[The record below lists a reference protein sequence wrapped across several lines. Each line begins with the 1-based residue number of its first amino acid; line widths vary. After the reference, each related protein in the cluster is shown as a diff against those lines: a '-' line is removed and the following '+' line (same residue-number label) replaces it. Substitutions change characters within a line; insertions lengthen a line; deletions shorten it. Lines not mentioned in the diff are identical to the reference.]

1 MLLCV
6 DPPGSAAQKE
16 EAEIL
21 FSALTNS
28 SRKGDCPS
36 SACQMQSPPP
46 PLRGASTL
54 SMGQQLPERPAHCVS
69 LINSQETE
77 KASII
82 ILL

>member
-36 SACQMQSPPP
+36 SACQMQSGDRWRGNDLILNGSV
-46 PLRGASTL
+46 PLL
-54 SMGQQLPERPAHCVS
+54 H
-69 LINSQETE
+69 
-77 KASII
+77 
-82 ILL
+82 

>member
-28 SRKGDCPS
+28 S
-36 SACQMQSPPP
+36 
-46 PLRGASTL
+46 
-54 SMGQQLPERPAHCVS
+54 PERVTVPALLVRCKV
-69 LINSQETE
+69 ETGGGE
-77 KASII
+77 TI
-82 ILL
+82 